1 MSGGHRHVDGK
12 FVSGSFYAPFVLDR
26 YTTKADLPGAPGA
39 TIYWLVSTWNPYE
52 VTVVR
57 TTLQAGGR

>member
-1 MSGGHRHVDGK
+1 MPKRHVGDK
-12 FVSGSFYAPFVLDR
+12 LMPGSFYAPFVLDR
-26 YTTKADLPGAPGA
+26 YTTAADVPGGHGT

-57 TTLQAGGR
+57 TTLQAGSP